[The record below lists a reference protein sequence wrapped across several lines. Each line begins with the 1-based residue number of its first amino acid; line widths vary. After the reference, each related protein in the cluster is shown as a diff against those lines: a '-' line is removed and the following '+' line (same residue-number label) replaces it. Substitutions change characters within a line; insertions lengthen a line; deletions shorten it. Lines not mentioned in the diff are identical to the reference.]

1 MSIALAEYQKTLS
14 HTNDPDREVLAC
26 PKELS
31 IGQFH
36 FKFKREKTITV
47 LEYIHSRWKIEMQ
60 NIENTQYL
68 CYCLDGL
75 EREKVN
81 STKQFIIPKSF

>member
-1 MSIALAEYQKTLS
+1 MEGNYARQNEQCVTNAYPTIIHNVDGPYIDPSQIVSVALAEYQKTLS

-47 LEYIHSRWKIEMQ
+47 LEYIHSR
-60 NIENTQYL
+60 
-68 CYCLDGL
+68 
-75 EREKVN
+75 
-81 STKQFIIPKSF
+81 

>member
-47 LEYIHSRWKIEMQ
+47 LEYIHSR
-60 NIENTQYL
+60 
-68 CYCLDGL
+68 
-75 EREKVN
+75 
-81 STKQFIIPKSF
+81 